1 MSAARNAHE
10 TYAHLIAEG
19 QLPKS
24 ITMMAE
30 FNESGEYSHQLAK
43 IYEEQNKLTDAISHY
58 QSASKKGHIA
68 SQEAL
73 HRLAHYDKNSE
84 AFYALALL
92 RENSPDLAT
101 LVIRN
106 YFEAAQL
113 GHKQAFACL
122 QLQADMSNQ
131 AAIVSLGELYLQG
144 VPDIVEQN
152 VEYAIELFYRAA
164 TRKACE
170 LLIDLAD
177 RKINVKETNFV
188 LGMLFEERRA
198 ITEHTNDSYFESA
211 AGRDEFYKL
220 TIFTYYLEAA
230 KAGHLQSLNKIRA
243 MACSSGPA
251 RYWMGV
257 FFQNGI
263 PGILEPNHPAA
274 IKLFYQQGGDRSFR
288 ALEYISNSNS
298 YADEALYCMGLLTEE
313 DRAEFDPLSNA
324 DTRRVE
330 AYGFFERAAQI
341 GHKLAIEKVN
351 SKAPISLITLA
362 RNRHTF
368 LFHKIPPISASNLQI
383 INAERKQDQPHP

>member
-1 MSAARNAHE
+1 MSAARNV
-10 TYAHLIAEG
+10 YARLIAEG
-19 QLPKS
+19 QLPES
-24 ITMMAE
+24 ITLMAE
-30 FNESGEYSHQLAK
+30 LNETGEYSHQLAT
-43 IYEEQNKLTDAISHY
+43 IYEEQNKLTDAISY
-58 QSASKKGHIA
+58 YLSASKKGHIA

-73 HRLAHYDKNSE
+73 HRLAHYDKNAE

-122 QLQADMSNQ
+122 QLQADIGNQ
-131 AAIVSLGELYLQG
+131 VAIVSLGELYLQG

-152 VEYAIELFYRAA
+152 VEYAIELFYRAG

-170 LLIDLAD
+170 LLIGLAD
-177 RKINVKETNFV
+177 RKINVKETKFV

-198 ITEHTNDSYFESA
+198 ITEFTNDSYFKSA
-211 AGRDEFYKL
+211 ADRDELYKH
-220 TIFTYYLEAA
+220 TIFTHYLEAA
-230 KAGHLQSLNKIRA
+230 KAGHLQALNKIRA
-243 MACSSGPA
+243 LACSPGPA

-257 FFQNGI
+257 FFYEGI
-263 PGILEPNHPAA
+263 PGILEPNLPAA
-274 IKLFYQQGGDRSFR
+274 IKLFYQQGGDRSFQ
-288 ALEYISNSNS
+288 ALEFISKSNS

-313 DRAEFDPLSNA
+313 DRAEFNPQSAA
-324 DTRRVE
+324 DIRRVE

-351 SKAPISLITLA
+351 SKAPTSSITMA
-362 RNRHTF
+362 RNRNTF
-368 LFHKIPPISASNLQI
+368 LFHNISPKTEVDNT
-383 INAERKQDQPHP
+383 ERKVDQPHP